1 MNIQDRIEF
10 RSKPKPLKTVDST
23 TVADAVAMMTER
35 NFGSIIATGADGRMT
50 GLFTERDVMRRVVNE
65 GRDPKTTP
73 LADVMTKEVRVAKA
87 DDDVVDWLRTMS
99 NERFRRLPVVD
110 ETGDVV
116 AIMTQGDFVSY
127 TWPDLIARVNDQ
139 LNKAVPWNFQATI
152 IGVGVLVYSLA
163 LVWFLN

>member
-110 ETGDVV
+110 ETGDV
-116 AIMTQGDFVSY
+116 
-127 TWPDLIARVNDQ
+127 
-139 LNKAVPWNFQATI
+139 
-152 IGVGVLVYSLA
+152 
-163 LVWFLN
+163 

>member
-1 MNIQDRIEF
+1 MIIQDRIEF
-10 RSKPKPLKTVDST
+10 RSKPKPLKTPDT
-23 TVADAVAMMTER
+23 ATVAEAVAMMTER

-50 GLFTERDVMRRVVNE
+50 GLFTERDVMRRIVNE
-65 GRDPKTTP
+65 GKDAKKTT

-110 ETGDVV
+110 ETGDVI

-152 IGVGVLVYSLA
+152 IGVGVLIYSLA